1 MDHSNEI
8 SLALLSHGTTCF
20 GGFEKIIFEVFLE
33 FLLWPLQSE
42 RAYILLA
49 GLAITQIQEWS
60 ADTT

>member
-1 MDHSNEI
+1 MVLLV
-8 SLALLSHGTTCF
+8 LADLK
-20 GGFEKIIFEVFLE
+20 KIIFEVFLE

>member
-1 MDHSNEI
+1 MK
-8 SLALLSHGTTCF
+8 SLWHYFRMVLLVLADLK
-20 GGFEKIIFEVFLE
+20 KIIFEVFLE